1 MYAIVR
7 ESTFDPAKLAQDGK
21 QMAEFQELHSQQPGY
36 SGTIVIEAGQG
47 RQLSVNLW
55 DTEDHAN
62 AALPAMVPVVRR
74 LVEPTMAGPSRLVA
88 AGPAVMTDVK
98 RG

>member
-7 ESTFDPAKLAQDGK
+7 ENTFDPVRLAEAQE
-21 QMAEFQELHSQQPGY
+21 QLREFQALHSRQPGY
-36 SGTIVIEAGQG
+36 SGTIVIDAGAG

-55 DTEDHAN
+55 DSEHHAT

-74 LVEPTMAGPSRLVA
+74 LIEPLLSGPSRLIG
-88 AGPAVMTDVK
+88 AGIAVLTDM
-98 RG
+98 RPD